1 VSESKESEWEEGK
14 KEEIRANLTLNKKD
28 KK

>member
-1 VSESKESEWEEGK
+1 MESEWEEGK